1 MGFYDLQ
8 SVKLFM
14 NVCNVDKSW
23 DISQDFSNQGL
34 TDIVKR
40 RPFILTCLHQRKK
53 NRHG

>member
-23 DISQDFSNQGL
+23 DISQDFSKQL
-34 TDIVKR
+34 LIV
-40 RPFILTCLHQRKK
+40 
-53 NRHG
+53 NRA